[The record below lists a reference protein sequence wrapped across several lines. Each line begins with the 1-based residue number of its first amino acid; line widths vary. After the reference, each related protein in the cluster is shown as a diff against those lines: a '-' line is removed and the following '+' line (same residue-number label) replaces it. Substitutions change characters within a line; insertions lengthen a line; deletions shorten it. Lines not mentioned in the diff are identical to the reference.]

1 MELIRRHRIVLLI
14 IFGLIPFLHV
24 STFAKDRGTVLYEE
38 SLSLYRNISVNPD
51 KAKDKEIWETIA
63 QAFSSV
69 YETYPNS
76 NKAPNSLFLAGKM
89 YEEIGNRFNSNS
101 DYRKAIYTSRQFVE
115 TFPLSNLTDD
125 AQIRIARIYEKMGD
139 KKQAYIEYTRIIE
152 DLPQDDMAN
161 AANKKRKELA
171 RYKPTEKEKKKY
183 RYPDTGKPKITKIR
197 HW

>member
-1 MELIRRHRIVLLI
+1 MELIRRNKIVLLI
-14 IFGLIPFLHV
+14 ILGLIPFLHV

-51 KAKDKEIWETIA
+51 KAKDREIWETIA

-76 NKAPNSLFLAGKM
+76 SKAPNSLFLAGKM
-89 YEEIGNRFNSNS
+89 YEEIGNRFNSTK
-101 DYRKAIYTSRQFVE
+101 DYRKSIYTSRQFVE

-139 KKQAYIEYTRIIE
+139 KKQFY
-152 DLPQDDMAN
+152 
-161 AANKKRKELA
+161 LA
-171 RYKPTEKEKKKY
+171 TS
-183 RYPDTGKPKITKIR
+183 
-197 HW
+197 